1 MSAERVVGGRNIV
14 TPHGADA
21 YPGLL
26 VVRPDARWSVAVI
39 VPNDG
44 DTIVARGG
52 EEAYPY
58 EIPGGGR
65 AAGFKLQPGDRA
77 TLARAGLAHFLVEWH
92 IERAP
97 QE

>member
-1 MSAERVVGGRNIV
+1 VSAERVVGGRNVV

-26 VVRPDARWSVAVI
+26 VVRPDMRWSVSVI

-52 EEAYPY
+52 EETYAYETPD
-58 EIPGGGR
+58 GAR
-65 AAGFKLQPGDRA
+65 AEGFRLGPGDRA
-77 TLARAGLAHFLVEWH
+77 TLTRTGLPHFMVEWRIQRAGGE
-92 IERAP
+92 
-97 QE
+97 